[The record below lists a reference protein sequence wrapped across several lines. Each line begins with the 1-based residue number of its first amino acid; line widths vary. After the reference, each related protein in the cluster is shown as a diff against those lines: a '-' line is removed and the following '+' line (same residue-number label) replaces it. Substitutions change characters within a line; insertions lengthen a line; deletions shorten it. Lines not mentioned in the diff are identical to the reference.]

1 MSCQNKRYFCTYLDE
16 NYLPQGLAL
25 VRSIGDHHADFVV
38 FICTM
43 SSKAKDV
50 LQKLQIK
57 NVVVV
62 PLRKVEEH
70 NPILK
75 KKKKERTK
83 IEYYFT
89 CTPILIHFLIT
100 AYSLP
105 YIEYIDADMFFFES
119 SNRIFEKTL
128 KYSIAITPHRFA
140 RTKEIHQKYGI
151 YNVGWMF
158 FRADTEGLRCL
169 KWWGERCLQWCFDKI
184 DGDKYADQKYLNRFQ
199 RLFTNVGIIN
209 IPGFNEA
216 PWNIYPEKISFSN
229 GKVLIG
235 KNLLVLFHFS
245 GLQKVFWRLFDPRW
259 SDYLIKPNQAL
270 IRKIYK
276 PYICLLSFW
285 SNLLKNRIKSKSELR
300 KINSFTLLKY
310 SKNRVS
316 FINEVRKRIQKQEY
330 LLAFS
335 YSFIYQSVL
344 RPKIARLKSL
354 PVFMPR
360 SQSKSGY
367 TSFKSQY
374 PQSNL

>member
-1 MSCQNKRYFCTYLDE
+1 MNLQKERYFCTYLDE

-43 SSKAKDV
+43 SRKAENV

-57 NVVVV
+57 NVIVV
-62 PLRKVEEH
+62 PLRKVEEY

-89 CTPILIHFLIT
+89 CTPILIHYLIM
-100 AYSLP
+100 AYSIP
-105 YIEYIDADMFFFES
+105 YIEYIDADMFFFQS

-140 RTKEIHQKYGI
+140 RTKEIHQKYGT

-169 KWWGERCLQWCFDKI
+169 KWWGKKCLEWCFDRI

-209 IPGFNEA
+209 TPGFNEA
-216 PWNIYPEKISFSN
+216 PWNICPEKISFSN
-229 GKVLIG
+229 GRVLIG

-245 GLQKVFWRLFDPRW
+245 GLQKVIWRVFDPKW
-259 SDYLIKPNQAL
+259 SDYLITPNQVL

-276 PYICLLSFW
+276 PYLCLVSFW
-285 SNLLKNRIKSKSELR
+285 CNILAGKIKGNSELR
-300 KINSFTLLKY
+300 KINSFTILKHSKSLL
-310 SKNRVS
+310 SL
-316 FINEVRKRIQKQEY
+316 INEVRKKIQKQHY
-330 LLAFS
+330 LVAFS
-335 YSFIYQSVL
+335 LSFIYPSVL
-344 RPKIARLKSL
+344 RRQVMRFKGR

-360 SQSKSGY
+360 SQSKSRH
-367 TSFKSQY
+367 TSFKSEN
-374 PQSNL
+374 P

>member
-1 MSCQNKRYFCTYLDE
+1 MNLQKERYFCTYLDE

-25 VRSIGDHHADFVV
+25 VRSIGDHHADFVI

-43 SSKAKDV
+43 SRKAENV

-57 NVVVV
+57 NVIVV
-62 PLRKVEEH
+62 PLEKVEEYK
-70 NPILK
+70 PILK

-89 CTPILIHFLIT
+89 CTPILIHYLIM
-100 AYSLP
+100 AYSIP
-105 YIEYIDADMFFFES
+105 YIEYIDADMFFFQS

-140 RTKEIHQKYGI
+140 RTKEIHQKYGT

-169 KWWGERCLQWCFDKI
+169 KWWGKKCLEWCFDRI

-209 IPGFNEA
+209 TPGFNEA
-216 PWNIYPEKISFSN
+216 PWNICPEKISFSN

-245 GLQKVFWRLFDPRW
+245 GLQEVFWRLFDPRW

-300 KINSFTLLKY
+300 KVNSFTALKY
-310 SKNRVS
+310 SKNRIS
-316 FINEVRKRIQKQEY
+316 FINEIRKRIQKQDY

-335 YSFIYQSVL
+335 YSFIYQSALGSQGVRTL
-344 RPKIARLKSL
+344 VL
-354 PVFMPR
+354 PVFLPR
-360 SQSKSGY
+360 TQPERCNTSLKS
-367 TSFKSQY
+367 
-374 PQSNL
+374 